1 MCSTLTTI
9 YCIFARNSTI
19 MAYKVRGFLHKVLE
33 ERKIGVDRP
42 RSVRD
47 FVLTLD
53 AQSRWPQKRKFQA
66 IDIAL
71 VKKLDTIPL
80 NTEVEVEFI
89 LRGREFESRKTSLI
103 EYYNIDEIIS
113 IEIK

>member
-1 MCSTLTTI
+1 
-9 YCIFARNSTI
+9 

-33 ERKIGVDRP
+33 ERVIGVDKP
-42 RSVRD
+42 RAVRD

-53 AQSRWPQKRKFQA
+53 AQSRYPQKRKFQA
-66 IDIAL
+66 IDSAL
-71 VKKLDTIPL
+71 VKKVASIPL
-80 NTEVEVEFI
+80 NSEVEVEFI
-89 LRGREFESRKTSLI
+89 LRGREFESRRTLQM